1 VLIQIISDEPPLQ
14 WPGTAKDITAPG
26 SDGSHDSEMTGGLYF
41 ASKAHMKAASVQ
53 ELKRELLILPPKQV
67 IELCLKLVRFKK
79 ENKELLSYL
88 LFDAH
93 DPEAYVLA
101 VKQEMDQQFAELPTS
116 NWFIIKKA
124 LRKILRGIA
133 KSSKHT
139 NSKEAD
145 VEMMIHFCVNLKNSG
160 IRFRSYKALSA
171 LYEQQ
176 LKKLHVLVEQVHE
189 DLRFDYKK
197 QLERL

>member
-1 VLIQIISDEPPLQ
+1 
-14 WPGTAKDITAPG
+14 
-26 SDGSHDSEMTGGLYF
+26 
-41 ASKAHMKAASVQ
+41 MKAASVQ

-67 IELCLKLVRFKK
+67 IDLCLKLVRFKK

-93 DPEAYVLA
+93 DTETYLAA
-101 VKQEMDQQFAELPTS
+101 VKQEIDQQFAELPKT

-124 LRKILRGIA
+124 LRKILRAIG
-133 KSSKHT
+133 KYSRHT

-145 VEMMIHFCVNLKNSG
+145 VEMMIHFCEKLNNSG

-176 LKKLHVLVEQVHE
+176 VKKLHLLVDQVHE

>member
-1 VLIQIISDEPPLQ
+1 
-14 WPGTAKDITAPG
+14 
-26 SDGSHDSEMTGGLYF
+26 
-41 ASKAHMKAASVQ
+41 MKAASIQ
-53 ELKRELLILPPKQV
+53 ELKRELLLLPPNQV
-67 IELCLKLVRFKK
+67 MELCLKLARFKK

-93 DPEAYVLA
+93 DTQSYLAA
-101 VKQEMDQQFAELPTS
+101 VKLEMDQQFAELPKT

-124 LRKILRGIA
+124 LRKILRAIG
-133 KSSKHT
+133 KYSRHT

-145 VEMMIHFCVNLKNSG
+145 VEMMIHFCLRLKDSG

-171 LYEQQ
+171 LYDQQ